1 MVHQKKSVLS
11 MGQSRIY
18 RHNIKTTQTK
28 IIGHPKQTPSVQM
41 LERYIIHAS
50 RMKQQQ
56 DTSRSNCCIS
66 EREMKLRE
74 GLEYSSK
81 TIQLKK
87 DGIRKNNNSII
98 MQSNQSYHPIM
109 PSSRDENGVDTNKSN
124 GSPSKH
130 Q

>member
-1 MVHQKKSVLS
+1 MVPQKKSVLS

-98 MQSNQSYHPIM
+98 MQSNQSYHPVM
-109 PSSRDENGVDTNKSN
+109 ASSNDDLR
-124 GSPSKH
+124 
-130 Q
+130 